1 MVAKIKKKKMI
12 AIALIKQQTLSADPR
27 TNQVI
32 NFTGNVDREGS
43 ITCLKKQEKL
53 VWTFHKEQ

>member
-1 MVAKIKKKKMI
+1 MI
-12 AIALIKQQTLSADPR
+12 AIALIKRQTLSADPR

-32 NFTGNVDREGS
+32 NFTGNVDREGN